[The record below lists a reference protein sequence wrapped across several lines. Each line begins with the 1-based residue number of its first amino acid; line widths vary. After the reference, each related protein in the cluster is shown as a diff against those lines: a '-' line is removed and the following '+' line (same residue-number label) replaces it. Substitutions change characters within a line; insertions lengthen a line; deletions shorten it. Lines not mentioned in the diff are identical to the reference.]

1 MSVLVAMVVESEV
14 EPLSRWGA
22 RFAAARAEDLVV
34 VCALEERQRAEPSTL
49 SLKEPSD
56 HPLLEAVRL
65 HLESWQHQPLV
76 RVHRGP
82 NRAQEMIEAAAEHE
96 ASLMVVA
103 KPDRRDDAASGQ
115 RALSRDLL
123 AAAPTDLVVL
133 RASAGGELA
142 CRRILVPAAGG
153 PHAQVALQLADAL
166 ARGEGARVQPM
177 YVEQGDGEDAEAL
190 GQLIL
195 SHAVGQAGL
204 SDTDDLELRVEVAD
218 DVGAGIAAVAADG
231 YDLILVGASN
241 LGFVRRMLFGT
252 VPERLLSGPHGAAL
266 GVIRAAPG
274 LVDRARGRLREL
286 VRRSIPQL
294 ERSERIS
301 LFEHLQSGSTAS
313 MDFITLICLSTAIAS
328 LGLIQNSAAVVIGAM
343 LVAPLMTPML
353 GAGLG
358 LVQGNV
364 PMVRRCARSI
374 FTGGILA
381 LIIGFTVGSLTPGFQ
396 ELTPELTARSSP
408 NLLDLLVALLS
419 GMAAAYALARP
430 GLLEALPGVAIAA
443 ALVPPLSTIGISL
456 SVVGGGRAATGAAVL
471 FGTNLV
477 AIILASA
484 LTFYGMGVR
493 PQRNQSHPRLWARW
507 GLNVLA
513 LTALIMALPLGIRM
527 VTSAIPQARS
537 LRGSA
542 GRGARGAG
550 GGEPGRCGDR
560 RWRRGQHR
568 QRACLCRDTFA
579 GSGGQGDLGGSAP
592 GARTADPGSSG
603 DPARVLGR
611 LGPGGPSRLLVDSE
625 QFDW

>member
-1 MSVLVAMVVESEV
+1 MSVLVVMVAESEV
-14 EPLSRWGA
+14 EPLARWGA
-22 RFAAARAEDLVV
+22 RFAAARGEDLVIA
-34 VCALEERQRAEPSTL
+34 CAIAERQRAEPGTL
-49 SLKEPSD
+49 SLQEPSD
-56 HPLLEAVRL
+56 HPLLEVVRRQ
-65 HLESWQHQPLV
+65 LESWHHQPLV

-82 NRAQEMIEAAAEHE
+82 DLAQEVIDAAADHE
-96 ASLMVVA
+96 ASLIVVA
-103 KPDRRDDAASGQ
+103 KPDRRDDADSGQ
-115 RALSRDLL
+115 RALSRELL
-123 AAAPTDLVVL
+123 AKAPTDLVVL
-133 RASAGGELA
+133 RASGGGEMA

-153 PHAQVALQLADAL
+153 PHAKVALQLADAL
-166 ARGEGARVQPM
+166 ARGEGTRVQPM

-190 GQLIL
+190 GQRIL
-195 SHAVGQAGL
+195 ARSLGQAGL
-204 SDTDDLELRVEVAD
+204 SDTDDLALRVVVAD

-252 VPERLLSGPHGAAL
+252 VPERLLSGPQGAAL

-274 LVDRARGRLREL
+274 LVERTRGQLLEF

-294 ERSERIS
+294 ERSERIT

-364 PMVRRCARSI
+364 PLVRQCARSI
-374 FTGGILA
+374 FTGISLA
-381 LIIGFTVGSLTPGFQ
+381 LLIGFSVGFLTPGFH
-396 ELTPELTARSSP
+396 ELTPELMARGSP
-408 NLLDLLVALLS
+408 NLLDLIVALLS

-443 ALVPPLSTIGISL
+443 ALVPPLSTIGIAL
-456 SVVGGGRAATGAAVL
+456 SVGAGHIATGAAVL

-484 LTFYGMGVR
+484 LTLYGMGVR
-493 PQRNQSHPRLWARW
+493 PQRNQSQPRLWARR
-507 GLNVLA
+507 GLVGLV
-513 LTALIMALPLGIRM
+513 LTAVIMALPLGIRL

-537 LRGSA
+537 LRGVLEEVIA
-542 GRGARGAG
+542 GQEAASLANVEIVAGAAG
-550 GGEPGRCGDR
+550 GIVTVSVYAETPLRVQEARAISEAVR
-560 RWRRGQHR
+560 RE
-568 QRACLCRDTFA
+568 
-579 GSGGQGDLGGSAP
+579 
-592 GARTADPGSSG
+592 
-603 DPARVLGR
+603 
-611 LGPGGPSRLLVDSE
+611 LGPQTRVRVVTLLEHLDG
-625 QFDW
+625 